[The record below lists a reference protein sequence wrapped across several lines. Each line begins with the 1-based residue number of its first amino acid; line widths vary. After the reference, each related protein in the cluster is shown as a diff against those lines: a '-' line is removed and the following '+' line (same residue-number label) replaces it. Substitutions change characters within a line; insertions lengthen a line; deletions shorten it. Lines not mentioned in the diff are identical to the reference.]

1 MRLPS
6 LVARQ
11 CAGQWRRAQWGAAD
25 CATVT
30 AITVEGGPGP
40 NVIDASGVLT
50 DDFTSLTT
58 ITLHGG
64 GGNDLI
70 TGTQTVDTLVGD
82 AGNDHLAGG
91 KGNDQMNGGLG
102 ADELI
107 WRNGDGS
114 DTLEGDAGSD
124 TVHVIGAAERADA
137 FVVAANGDR
146 VAFTRTNLVP
156 FTLDIGTTEKIL
168 VYRGELTDTVQ
179 ISRLATTQFVVDG
192 VELPVAD
199 LEAEPTPMV
208 IVGAGALTNTI
219 EAYRLLLGGENNG
232 GEPSI
237 ERLHR
242 WRFVARHRVRSKIR
256 IIPTD
261 AVGRRVPQR

>member
-91 KGNDQMNGGLG
+91 KGKDQRTVGL
-102 ADELI
+102 AP
-107 WRNGDGS
+107 
-114 DTLEGDAGSD
+114 
-124 TVHVIGAAERADA
+124 
-137 FVVAANGDR
+137 
-146 VAFTRTNLVP
+146 TN
-156 FTLDIGTTEKIL
+156 
-168 VYRGELTDTVQ
+168 
-179 ISRLATTQFVVDG
+179 
-192 VELPVAD
+192 
-199 LEAEPTPMV
+199 
-208 IVGAGALTNTI
+208 
-219 EAYRLLLGGENNG
+219 
-232 GEPSI
+232 
-237 ERLHR
+237 
-242 WRFVARHRVRSKIR
+242 
-256 IIPTD
+256 
-261 AVGRRVPQR
+261 